1 MYNVY
6 NFCFDYVFYDKGKN
20 ETTTDSYLMTDE
32 TTTDS
37 YSMIDEVYNWSS
49 TLYGLM
55 LPIVLNIL
63 LFREIFMMRLKVS
76 LVFK

>member
-1 MYNVY
+1 
-6 NFCFDYVFYDKGKN
+6 
-20 ETTTDSYLMTDE
+20 MTDE

-49 TLYGLM
+49 TLYALM

-76 LVFK
+76 LVLK